1 MLWVLRRFSLV
12 GVIWINFV
20 SNIVTLLLA
29 LLLTLP
35 HIYRRNLSHR
45 SFEFNY
51 HTLIEDL
58 RYGLSAHIGTLQ
70 PFTNLNI
77 DILILSLL
85 ISSEEMGYYV
95 VALAAAQILNA
106 QGNAIGL
113 VVLPEIAKLED
124 LVERKNLIMNSGFLA
139 GVIGGLA
146 ATVVFVWAKPLLRT
160 IYGEA
165 FTPAV
170 PILRILVVGAMIGML
185 HRIIA
190 DGLRGMGQPFSST
203 ISEVAGSFCGIV
215 GMIIFVPK
223 YGALGAAYSMVVGSM
238 LSLSLVVFILVKR
251 LLSVKSSQVLNNHFK
266 KS

>member
-203 ISEVAGSFCGIV
+203 ISEVAGSFCSIV